1 MNKSNF
7 FWKNG
12 LLVQNDKYVLRAMCE
27 NDKENYLKL
36 YRENS
41 IVAKAFSKIGD
52 LDYDEFAEFVWEKI
66 PEEDSI
72 YVSIF
77 GKADYTYVGNIV
89 LQHLSSS
96 TPEIGIDV
104 LKEYHRQGI
113 AYDTIPL
120 FTKRVLELK
129 TIEYFLVRIYS
140 DNIASTKL
148 FEKLGALRIGHE
160 PSELGAMLVQMKQK
174 LKDEYEEL
182 ITRNPDVEDIANE
195 NCIVQYRYFPELM

>member
-41 IVAKAFSKIGD
+41 IVAKASSKIGD

-96 TPEIGIDV
+96 TPEIV
-104 LKEYHRQGI
+104 LI
-113 AYDTIPL
+113 
-120 FTKRVLELK
+120 F
-129 TIEYFLVRIYS
+129 
-140 DNIASTKL
+140 
-148 FEKLGALRIGHE
+148 
-160 PSELGAMLVQMKQK
+160 
-174 LKDEYEEL
+174 
-182 ITRNPDVEDIANE
+182 
-195 NCIVQYRYFPELM
+195 